1 MLHIVMDSAGDLPSD
16 WLDRYKIHI
25 VPVNIHFGEKTY
37 LDGIDIDRADFY
49 KWVQETKIIPKTSQ
63 PSPHQFIQHYRRIAT
78 DGETILSIH
87 VTGKLSG
94 TLASA
99 QAAARELAGQ
109 INIIPFDS
117 ASGSAAM
124 GFMCREAREI
134 EKSGG
139 GVEQVIEHLRS
150 VRKNISIVLTLDTLE
165 FARMSGRVRAL
176 QAAIASLLNI
186 KPIIVLQEGA
196 LNMGEM
202 VRTRKKSL
210 NRLLEIVKEKVGDQV
225 VNMAV
230 VHAEDLPT
238 AQELL
243 LRVQNQ
249 FNCNHLLLTELSIS
263 IAANLGPG
271 TVGVVA
277 YPLKEV

>member
-1 MLHIVMDSAGDLPSD
+1 MLHIVMDSAGDMPSEWVD
-16 WLDRYKIHI
+16 KYQIHI
-25 VPVNIHFGEKTY
+25 VPVNIHFGEKSY
-37 LDGIDIDRADFY
+37 LDGVDLTRADFY
-49 KWVQETKIIPKTSQ
+49 KQVQQTKIIPKTSQ
-63 PSPHQFIQHYRRIAT
+63 PTPQQFIQHYRSIAT
-78 DGETILSIH
+78 VGETILSIH

-94 TLASA
+94 TFTSA
-99 QAAARELAGQ
+99 QAAAQELAGQ
-109 INIIPFDS
+109 INVIPFDS

-134 EKSGG
+134 ENSG
-139 GVEQVIEHLRS
+139 VSIEQVVKRLDNI
-150 VRKNISIVLTLDTLE
+150 RKNISIVLTLDTLE
-165 FARMSGRVRAL
+165 FARMSGRVKAL

-186 KPIIVLQEGA
+186 KPIIILQEGA
-196 LNMGEM
+196 LNMGEK

-210 NRLLEIVKEKVGDQV
+210 NRMLEIVKEKVGEQL

-238 AQELL
+238 AQELFS
-243 LRVQNQ
+243 RVQTQ
-249 FNCNHLLLTELSIS
+249 FNCDQLFLTELSIS